1 MQTLETD
8 LEDELGGSLLD
19 VALALVCLP
28 QTYEAHCIRKALV
41 VGDGPNAHL
50 HYEFLPPTAHMC
62 TL

>member
-50 HYEFLPPTAHMC
+50 HY
-62 TL
+62 